1 MADFK
6 YGDGSSARRRERM
19 DKQNWEVGIDMAD
32 SSESNSG
39 DASSGESLSYCP
51 ASLAKSCKVRNRVI
65 VPVVIAFLVV
75 LGAFSGVTYW
85 LQGWHLAMVMGTG
98 ICLAVGMALCLGFF
112 VFLGRV
118 ERRLLA
124 SQTQAIEGIRESQ
137 RERRRHAD
145 DIAKAHDHLREVME
159 AIPDPLMVI
168 DRKRRIV
175 LANRAVRE
183 MVGCGD
189 QLPDGLLCHQA
200 SHHRDV
206 PCEGPNEHCPL
217 IKVLAT
223 KKPVREEQIRRK
235 PDGTIIAVEVVASP
249 ILDSDGEVVQ
259 IIEVSRDLT
268 PQKQAEMD
276 LIKAKE
282 AAEAADAAKSEFLA
296 NMSHEIRT
304 PMNGIIGM
312 TELALDTDLTADQRD
327 CLAMVRDSADALLA
341 LINDIL
347 DFSKIEAGKLELET
361 VPFSMQECLG
371 ETLSV
376 LAFQAEKKGLE
387 LVYEVAPDV
396 PDWLLGDPC
405 RVRQILTN
413 LVGNS
418 IKFTD
423 AGEVF
428 VSVDVESRRADGV
441 CVRYSVRDTGIGIS
455 QKQQERIFN
464 AFEQADGS
472 TTRKHGGT
480 GLGLAISAQLSRMM
494 GGRIWVESELG
505 KGSTFSF
512 TTELS
517 VDDCP
522 HVSSPPPE
530 IDKLEGLRVLIVDDN
545 ATNRSVLRRIVGHWA
560 MSADQADSGAMALE
574 LLREAQSRKQPFSLV
589 LLDVNMPGMD
599 GFELAEAIRQDE
611 LLADTTL
618 MMISSATR
626 TGDHEQRRKLGI
638 SEHLAKPVRK
648 SSLLKGILAALGATD
663 VCQGQRKSVA
673 GSASVV
679 FRTAHILLAEDN
691 LVNQRLAVRM
701 LEKAGHSV
709 VVADNG
715 RQAIDTWQSE
725 RFDLIL
731 MDVQMPE
738 VDGFEAVAE
747 IRSQEAQSPDQQKTP
762 IIALTAHA
770 LKGDRERCLAAG
782 MQEYVSKPIK
792 PKTLFAAIERVLP
805 AGDQGLCDDRS
816 GETVQPETGLAQAP
830 FDPASALQQL
840 DGDEDLLNEIADA
853 MCQTCPTL
861 LADISKAFEEG
872 DNQRIAQAAHS
883 VKGAAGNFGAKLTF
897 EAAMNLEQAAKRS
910 DAREIDTQWR
920 ILQAELPRLLDALA
934 VYCGQ
939 HRVSRT

>member
-1 MADFK
+1 
-6 YGDGSSARRRERM
+6 
-19 DKQNWEVGIDMAD
+19 MAD
-32 SSESNSG
+32 SAESNLSGTSSSESG
-39 DASSGESLSYCP
+39 SYCP

-65 VPVVIAFLVV
+65 VPVIIAFLVI
-75 LGAFSGVTYW
+75 LGAFAGVTYW
-85 LQGWHLAMVMGTG
+85 LRGWHLAMVMGTG
-98 ICLAVGMALCLGFF
+98 LCLVVGIALCLGFF

-118 ERRLLA
+118 ERRLLV
-124 SQTQAIEGIRESQ
+124 SQTQVIEGIRESQ
-137 RERRRHAD
+137 REKRRHAD

-175 LANRAVRE
+175 LANKAVRE

-189 QLPDGLLCHQA
+189 QLPEGLLCHQA
-200 SHHRDV
+200 SHHRDA
-206 PCEGPNEHCPL
+206 PCAGPNDHCPL
-217 IKVLAT
+217 IKVFAT
-223 KKPVREEQIRRK
+223 KKPVREEQIRSK
-235 PDGTIIAVEVVASP
+235 PDGSIIAVEVVASP
-249 ILDSDGEVVQ
+249 ILDTNGEVVQ
-259 IIEVSRDLT
+259 VIEVSRDLT

-276 LIKAKE
+276 LRKAKE

-327 CLAMVRDSADALLA
+327 CLTMVRDSADALLA

-347 DFSKIEAGKLELET
+347 DFSKIEAGKMELEA
-361 VPFSMQECLG
+361 VPFSMQECLAESLG
-371 ETLSV
+371 V

-387 LVYEVAPDV
+387 LVYEIAPDV

-418 IKFTD
+418 IKFTE

-428 VSVDVESRRADGV
+428 VSVDVDSNDAGNV

-455 QKQQERIFN
+455 QEQQERIFH

-480 GLGLAISAQLSRMM
+480 GLGLAISAQLSMMM
-494 GGRIWVESELG
+494 GGKIWVESELG
-505 KGSTFSF
+505 KGSTFCF
-512 TTELS
+512 TTELR
-517 VDDCP
+517 VHDCP

-545 ATNRSVLRRIVGHWA
+545 TTNRSVLRRIVSHWS
-560 MSADQADSGAMALE
+560 MSPDQADSGRMALE
-574 LLREAQSRKQPFSLV
+574 LLREAQSRKNPFSLV

-599 GFELAEAIRQDE
+599 GFELAEAVRQDE
-611 LLADTTL
+611 LLAGTTI

-626 TGDHEQRRKLGI
+626 QGDHDRRRNLGI
-638 SEHLAKPVRK
+638 CEHLAKPVRQ
-648 SSLLKGILAALGATD
+648 SSLLKGMLAALGATA
-663 VCQGQRKSVA
+663 VCEGKRTSAVGPESLVA
-673 GSASVV
+673 
-679 FRTAHILLAEDN
+679 RTAHILLAEDN

-715 RQAIDTWQSE
+715 RQAVDTWQSE

-738 VDGFEAVAE
+738 MDGFEALAE
-747 IRSQEAQSPDQQKTP
+747 IRSQEEQAPGMPRIP
-762 IIALTAHA
+762 IVALTAHA

-792 PKTLFAAIERVLP
+792 PKALFAAIETVLP
-805 AGDQGLCDDRS
+805 TGHQGSYDDLP
-816 GETVQPETGLAQAP
+816 GETVQSDTNQAQAP
-830 FDPASALQQL
+830 FDPACALQQL
-840 DGDEDLLNEIADA
+840 DGDADLLYEIADA
-853 MCQTCPTL
+853 MSKTCPAL

-872 DNQRIAQAAHS
+872 DNWKIAQAAHS

-910 DAREIDTQWR
+910 DASEIETQWR

-934 VYCGQ
+934 VYAGQ
-939 HRVSRT
+939 HRMNKT